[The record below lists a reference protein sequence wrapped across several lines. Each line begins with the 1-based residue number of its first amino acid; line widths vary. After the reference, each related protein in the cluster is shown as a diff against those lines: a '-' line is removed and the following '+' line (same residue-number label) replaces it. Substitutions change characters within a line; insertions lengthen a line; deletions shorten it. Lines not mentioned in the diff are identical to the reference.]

1 MGSAPDPGAKSKS
14 KNGNAQINGP
24 ILDEAAK
31 TMSDPVNKRE
41 RTRVP
46 QLKGFGGRIL
56 SVLLVMFAFS
66 YQGYAAE
73 TGARRYVDF
82 SLSQEQ
88 KTFSVVSKPV
98 VQMDLHLTAGQL
110 TNIAVFQHK
119 PLKEIPSITNLLA
132 QTKAANNSDRR
143 EIVVEEMKQYNQ
155 YLLTSLSNVLTASQS
170 KRLQEIIWQVDGLK
184 SLNNNHELATALSL
198 SDEQLEQVRDVFA
211 FYEPILNPLY
221 RRLGRQMIAGLSGD
235 ETLQERTKQVESLSD
250 AVTIIEKERDRDLY
264 RILTTAQKE
273 KWRDLVGKPVHI
285 QWPLELW
292 NE

>member
-1 MGSAPDPGAKSKS
+1 
-14 KNGNAQINGP
+14 
-24 ILDEAAK
+24 
-31 TMSDPVNKRE
+31 MSDPVNKRE

-73 TGARRYVDF
+73 TSARRYVDF
-82 SLSQEQ
+82 SVSQEQ
-88 KTFSVVSKPV
+88 KTFAVVSKPV
-98 VQMDLHLTAGQL
+98 VQKDLHLTAGQL
-110 TNIAVFQHK
+110 TNIAVFKHK

-132 QTKAANNSDRR
+132 QAKAANDSDRR
-143 EIVVEEMKQYNQ
+143 EIVVEEMKQYDQ

-184 SLNNNHELATALSL
+184 SLNNNHELATVLSL

-221 RRLGRQMIAGLSGD
+221 QRLGRQMIAGLSGD

-273 KWRDLVGKPVHI
+273 KWRDLVGKLMHI
-285 QWPLELW
+285 QWPLESW
-292 NE
+292 DK